1 MNIYFNMEH
10 TKNFLSMAIKK
21 EDYKFPN
28 AFFWRLKMN
37 NMKRTPLVIL
47 NFKTYLESTGKNAL
61 KLATASE
68 MVADEM
74 GINIVV
80 APQSTDIYQLSNQV
94 KIPVF
99 AQHIDAV
106 NSGGHTGSTLIEC
119 VKEAGAVG
127 SLINHSEQ
135 RMKLADIDFAVK
147 MLSEKNMVSVLCTN
161 NVETSA
167 AAATLKPDF
176 VAIEPP
182 ELIGSGIP
190 VSKAEPEIVEG
201 TVDVIHEI
209 NPDTSVLC
217 GAGISTGDD
226 MKAAM
231 DLGAD
236 GVLLASGIIMA
247 DDPKEA
253 LMNLVSKI

>member
-1 MNIYFNMEH
+1 MSKI
-10 TKNFLSMAIKK
+10 
-21 EDYKFPN
+21 
-28 AFFWRLKMN
+28 
-37 NMKRTPLVIL
+37 KRTPIVIL

-61 KLATASE
+61 KLAIASE
-68 MVADEM
+68 LVAEETGVNM
-74 GINIVV
+74 VV
-80 APQSTDIYQLSNQV
+80 APQSPDIYSLSNEV

-99 AQHIDAV
+99 AQHVDAV
-106 NSGGHTGSTLIEC
+106 NSGGHTGSTLVEC

-135 RMKLADIDFAVK
+135 RMKLADIDVVVK
-147 MLSEKNMVSVLCTN
+147 KTMEKNMVSVLCTN
-161 NVETSA
+161 NIETSA

-201 TVDVIHEI
+201 TVDIIHEI
-209 NPDTSVLC
+209 NPKIGVLC

-226 MKAAM
+226 MKAAL
-231 DLGAD
+231 DLGAE
-236 GVLLASGIIMA
+236 GVLLASGIILA
-247 DDPKEA
+247 EDPKEA
-253 LMNLVSKI
+253 LLNLVSKI

>member
-1 MNIYFNMEH
+1 MSKI
-10 TKNFLSMAIKK
+10 
-21 EDYKFPN
+21 
-28 AFFWRLKMN
+28 
-37 NMKRTPLVIL
+37 KRTPIVIL

-61 KLATASE
+61 KLAIASE
-68 MVADEM
+68 LVAEET
-74 GINIVV
+74 GVNVVV
-80 APQSTDIYQLSNQV
+80 APQSPDIYSLSNEV

-99 AQHIDAV
+99 AQHVDAV
-106 NSGGHTGSTLIEC
+106 NSGGHTGSTLVEC

-135 RMKLADIDFAVK
+135 RMKLADIDVVVK
-147 MLSEKNMVSVLCTN
+147 KTMEKNMVSVLCTN
-161 NVETSA
+161 NIETSA

-201 TVDVIHEI
+201 TVDIIHEI
-209 NPDTSVLC
+209 NPKIGVLC

-226 MKAAM
+226 MKAAL
-231 DLGAD
+231 DLGAE
-236 GVLLASGIIMA
+236 GVLLASGIILA
-247 DDPKEA
+247 EDPKEA
-253 LMNLVSKI
+253 LLNLVSKI

>member
-1 MNIYFNMEH
+1 MNKI
-10 TKNFLSMAIKK
+10 
-21 EDYKFPN
+21 
-28 AFFWRLKMN
+28 
-37 NMKRTPLVIL
+37 KRTPIVIL

-61 KLATASE
+61 KLALASE
-68 MVADEM
+68 MVAEETGVNM
-74 GINIVV
+74 VV
-80 APQSTDIYQLSNQV
+80 APQCPDIYSLSREV

-99 AQHIDAV
+99 AQHVDAV
-106 NSGGHTGSTLIEC
+106 DAGGHTRSTLIEC

-135 RMKLADIDFAVK
+135 RMKLADIDTVVK
-147 MLSEKNMVSVLCTN
+147 KTTEKSMVSVLCTN
-161 NVETSA
+161 NIETSA

-201 TVDVIHEI
+201 TVDIIHEI
-209 NPDTSVLC
+209 NPEVGVLC
-217 GAGISTGDD
+217 GAGITTGDD
-226 MKAAM
+226 MRAAL
-231 DLGAD
+231 DLGAV

-247 DDPKEA
+247 EDPKEA
-253 LMNLVSKI
+253 LLNLVSKV